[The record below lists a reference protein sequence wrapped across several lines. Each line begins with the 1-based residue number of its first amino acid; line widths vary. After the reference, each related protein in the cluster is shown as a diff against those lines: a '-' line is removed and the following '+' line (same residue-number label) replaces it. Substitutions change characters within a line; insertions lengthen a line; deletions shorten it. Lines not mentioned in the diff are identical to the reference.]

1 MNKDAYYFPHFSNAR
16 QDRKLK
22 RAMKQ
27 LGIEAYAIYF
37 MLLEVL
43 RDQSELIYPM
53 EDIDLLAD
61 EFGTSEQKV
70 RTVICNYGLFE
81 VDEDD
86 YFFSPKFYEYLTPY
100 LEQKERNRINGIKG
114 NLIKHGKASK
124 EEIAKMTNEQILA
137 LNGQE
142 GTILGGESGGESG
155 GGRLAVAKKEKK
167 SKVKESKVNQ
177 SKGKESI
184 YTFDLFWDAY
194 GKKVDRKKCE
204 SKWNNLPQK
213 DKALILEFI
222 PIYQA
227 HQPDEQYRKNPY
239 TFLNSEIW
247 TEDWTNY
254 QPKEQYNDSSND
266 FYQQLSELERINEV
280 QRHNDQEG
288 TSPVNIYQLRGR

>member
-27 LGIEAYAIYF
+27 LGIEGYAIYF

-43 RDQSELIYPM
+43 RDQTDLCYPM

-70 RTVICNYGLFE
+70 RAIICNYQLFD
-81 VDEDD
+81 VDDEDQ
-86 YFFSPKFYEYLTPY
+86 FFSPKFNEYLAPY
-100 LEQKERNRINGIKG
+100 LEQKEVNRINGIKG
-114 NLIKHGKASK
+114 NLIRHGKASK

-137 LNGQE
+137 LNSKE
-142 GTILGGESGGESG
+142 SRFLGGDSGGD
-155 GGRLAVAKKEKK
+155 RVAVAKKEKK
-167 SKVKESKVNQ
+167 SKVNQ
-177 SKGKESI
+177 SKVKESNI
-184 YTFDLFWDAY
+184 YTFDSFWDAY
-194 GKKVDRKKCE
+194 DKKIDRKKCE
-204 SKWNNLPQK
+204 AKWNRLPVK
-213 DKALILEFI
+213 DKEAILEFI

-227 HQPDEQYRKNPY
+227 HQPDEKYRKNPY

-247 TEDWTNY
+247 AEDWNNY
-254 QPKEQYNDSSND
+254 HPKEQHNESSND

-288 TSPVNIYQLRGR
+288 ASSVNIYQLRGR

>member
-27 LGIEAYAIYF
+27 LGIEGYAIYF

-43 RDQSELIYPM
+43 RDQTDLCYPM

-70 RTVICNYGLFE
+70 RAIICNYQLFD
-81 VDEDD
+81 VDDEDQ
-86 YFFSPKFYEYLTPY
+86 FFSPKFNEYLAPY
-100 LEQKERNRINGIKG
+100 LEQKEVNRINGIKG
-114 NLIKHGKASK
+114 NLIRHGKASK
-124 EEIAKMTNEQILA
+124 DEIAKMTNEQILA
-137 LNGQE
+137 LNSKE
-142 GTILGGESGGESG
+142 SRFLGGDSGGD
-155 GGRLAVAKKEKK
+155 RVAVAKKEKK
-167 SKVKESKVNQ
+167 SKVNQ
-177 SKGKESI
+177 SKVKESNI
-184 YTFDLFWDAY
+184 YTFDSFWDAY
-194 GKKVDRKKCE
+194 DKKIDRKKCE
-204 SKWNNLPQK
+204 AKWNRLPVK
-213 DKALILEFI
+213 DKEAILEFI

-227 HQPDEQYRKNPY
+227 HQPDEKYRKNPY

-247 TEDWTNY
+247 TEDWNNY
-254 QPKEQYNDSSND
+254 QPKSENNDSSND

-288 TSPVNIYQLRGR
+288 ASPVNIYQLRGR

>member
-16 QDRKLK
+16 NDRKLK

-27 LGIEAYAIYF
+27 LGIEAYGIYF

-43 RDQSELIYPM
+43 RDQTDLCYPI

-70 RTVICNYGLFE
+70 RTVICNYQLFE
-81 VDEDD
+81 VDEEEQ
-86 YFFSPKFYEYLTPY
+86 FFSPKFNEYLAPY
-100 LEQKERNRINGIKG
+100 LEQKQINRINGIKG
-114 NLIKHGKASK
+114 NLIKYGKASK
-124 EEIAKMTNEQILA
+124 DEIAKMTNEQILA
-137 LNGQE
+137 LNSQE
-142 GTILGGESGGESG
+142 GTFLGGDSGGD
-155 GGRLAVAKKEKK
+155 RLAIAKKEKK
-167 SKVKESKVNQ
+167 SKVNQSKVKESKY
-177 SKGKESI
+177 I
-184 YTFDLFWDAY
+184 FARFWDAY

-204 SKWNNLPQK
+204 SKWKNLPEK

-227 HQPDEQYRKNPY
+227 HQPEEQYRKNPY

-247 TEDWTNY
+247 TEDWNNY
-254 QPKEQYNDSSND
+254 QPKGSNNDSSND
-266 FYQQLSELERINEV
+266 FYQQLSELEQL

-288 TSPVNIYQLRGR
+288 ASPNNIYALRGR

>member
-1 MNKDAYYFPHFSNAR
+1 
-16 QDRKLK
+16 
-22 RAMKQ
+22 MKQ
-27 LGIEAYAIYF
+27 PKGWISLHRTIEDHWLYPKNREFTKYEAWIDI
-37 MLLEVL
+37 LLE
-43 RDQSELIYPM
+43 
-53 EDIDLLAD
+53 
-61 EFGTSEQKV
+61 TNHSEQKV
-70 RTVICNYGLFE
+70 
-81 VDEDD
+81 
-86 YFFSPKFYEYLTPY
+86 
-100 LEQKERNRINGIKG
+100 
-114 NLIKHGKASK
+114 LIKD
-124 EEIAKMTNEQILA
+124 A
-137 LNGQE
+137 LI
-142 GTILGGESGGESG
+142 TCKRGESIRSMKEW
-155 GGRLAVAKKEKK
+155 AKRWNWSK
-167 SKVKESKVNQ
+167 SKVKRFFDLLQSDSMIEYKSVQITTHLTVCNYDNYQDSRNATETQLKRKRNASETQTNTNNNVN
-177 SKGKESI
+177 KANNVNNGNNI

-227 HQPDEQYRKNPY
+227 HQPEEQYRKNPY

-247 TEDWTNY
+247 TEDWNNY